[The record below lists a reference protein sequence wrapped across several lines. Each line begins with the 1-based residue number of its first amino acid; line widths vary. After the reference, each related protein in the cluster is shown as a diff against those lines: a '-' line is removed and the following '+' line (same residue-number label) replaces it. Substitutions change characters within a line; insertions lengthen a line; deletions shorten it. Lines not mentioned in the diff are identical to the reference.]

1 MKRLNTYGEEFITKV
16 KEEGRLEYINDYYQ
30 VDSVSVTQSQ
40 TNHLIDLVVVTHSE
54 GIYVYGNKKYK
65 LDRYG
70 EIECNEL
77 FTIPF
82 SRSDE
87 RKKELIENFVNT
99 MYSNIYNYE
108 LKEITETE
116 YNRSGDISEEEV
128 RKILKN
134 AIL

>member
-1 MKRLNTYGEEFITKV
+1 MKRLNVYGEEFIEKV
-16 KEEGRLEYINDYYQ
+16 ISEGRLEYINDYYQ
-30 VDSVSVTQSQ
+30 VDSITVTQSQ
-40 TNHLIDLVVVTHSE
+40 TNHLINMCIVTHSE

-87 RKKELIENFVNT
+87 RKKELIDNFVNT
-99 MYSNIYNYE
+99 MYSNIFNYE
-108 LKEITETE
+108 IKEITETE
-116 YNRSGDISEEEV
+116 YNRSGDISKEEI
-128 RKILKN
+128 RTKLKN